1 MTQALFSVLAMVA
14 FANNASAQSYECD
27 DRYQE
32 CGTPE
37 QSGGGGCGCG
47 GGSILVNNTDLGD
60 TYQYA
65 DDYDDDGIEDPY
77 DNCVFGSNIDQADD
91 DGDGIGS
98 VCDNCASTTNALQ
111 EDADGDI
118 MGDVCD
124 ADIDGD
130 TLANAGDICEYVP
143 DPLQKDTDFDG
154 TGDACDEDMDNDGVV
169 NLDDNCPLVANP
181 DQLDSDPGTWGN
193 ACDDDD
199 DGDAIRNT
207 YDNCLSV
214 ANYDQTDLDGNG
226 IGDACDADIDGDLVV
241 NALDNCQLM
250 ANADQTDLDRDTVGD
265 LCDDR
270 FCFVVDGDV
279 DNCLDPTDA
288 FTAYTPDMTGK
299 AGEEIR
305 PRLFTNREN
314 QPVRYTWEV
323 VQAPRH
329 SHATIQNPIG
339 SASVSSP
346 YEYHYLA
353 DQSVAFTPD
362 VAGTYTLK
370 VTVEQVWSDEVTGEP
385 GLVSEDT
392 MTFEVDDGG
401 SAKGCSTVP
410 FGLGLSGTLGIIG
423 MSVGLVA
430 LRRRE

>member
-1 MTQALFSVLAMVA
+1 MTQALLSVIALVA

-91 DGDGIGS
+91 DGDGVGS

-130 TLANAGDICEYVP
+130 TLQNAGDICEFVP
-143 DPLQKDTDFDG
+143 DPLQKDSDTDG
-154 TGDACDEDMDNDGVV
+154 LGDACDEDMDNDGIV

-214 ANYDQTDLDGNG
+214 ANYDQADLDANG
-226 IGDACDADIDGDLVV
+226 TGDACDADIDGDLVV
-241 NALDNCQLM
+241 NAVDNCQLM
-250 ANADQTDLDRDTVGD
+250 ANADQTDLDRDMVGEV
-265 LCDDR
+265 CDDR
-270 FCFVVDGDV
+270 FCYVVDGDV
-279 DNCLDPTDA
+279 DSCLDPTDA
-288 FTAYTPDMTGK
+288 FTAYAPDLVGKTGD
-299 AGEEIR
+299 AAR

-323 VQAPRH
+323 VEAPRH
-329 SHATIQNPIG
+329 SRATIENPIG

-353 DQSVAFTPD
+353 DESVAFTPD
-362 VAGTYTLK
+362 VPGTYTLK

-392 MTFEVDDGG
+392 MSFEAEGD
-401 SAKGCSTVP
+401 STRGCSAVP
-410 FGLGLSGTLGIIG
+410 FGLGLGGTLSVIG